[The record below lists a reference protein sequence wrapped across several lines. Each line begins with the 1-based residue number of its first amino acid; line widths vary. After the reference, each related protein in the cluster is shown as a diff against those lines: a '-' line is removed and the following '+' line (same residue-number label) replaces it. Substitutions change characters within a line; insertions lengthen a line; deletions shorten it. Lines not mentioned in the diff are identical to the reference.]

1 VTMVTMGLTLG
12 VPGAG
17 SLMPD
22 NGGPGRCRYDH
33 KDPSE
38 RRCCLAYSG
47 LLIRKNGSGGRR
59 RRDTT
64 AGGDRP
70 LHEYDKSS
78 KWLIQHHGDSIL
90 RLGGIREIE
99 SWKPLQAEI
108 VQSRRLPDGL
118 IEVQYRGR
126 AVPDP
131 FVLEIA
137 TYPEARVA
145 EQVVGDTA
153 LVYMDRGVVP
163 DVLVLFLRPRGKAAA
178 AGSATL
184 RSRGGLT
191 KWDLSWRVVKLWEVP
206 AERLLAAGDV
216 GLIPWV
222 PLARFDGPPE
232 PIVRVCRT
240 RIDRDAPAGEHE
252 NLLAVTQVLAGLRYN
267 DPKLFQ
273 ILGGRKAMIESP
285 VLQELKEEWTR
296 EAAREAVI
304 GDLMT
309 FLVGRFGD
317 KAGELENS
325 LKAIDDASRLKEL
338 VKHAATA
345 RSLNSFRKQL
355 AP

>member
-1 VTMVTMGLTLG
+1 
-12 VPGAG
+12 
-17 SLMPD
+17 
-22 NGGPGRCRYDH
+22 
-33 KDPSE
+33 
-38 RRCCLAYSG
+38 
-47 LLIRKNGSGGRR
+47 
-59 RRDTT
+59 
-64 AGGDRP
+64 

-126 AVPDP
+126 AMPDP

-153 LVYMDRGVVP
+153 LVFLDRRVVP
-163 DVLVLFLRPRGKAAA
+163 DVLVLFLRPRGKTAA
-178 AGSATL
+178 AGSAML
-184 RSRGGLT
+184 RSRGRLT
-191 KWDLSWRVVKLWEVP
+191 KWDLSWKAVKLWEVP
-206 AERLLAAGDV
+206 AEQLLAAGDI

-222 PLARFDGPPE
+222 PLAQFDRSPE
-232 PIVRVCRT
+232 AIVRECRT
-240 RIDRDAPAGEHE
+240 RIDRDAPPGEHE
-252 NLLAVTQVLAGLRYN
+252 NMLAVTQVLAGLRYN
-267 DPKLFQ
+267 DRKLFQ

-296 EAAREAVI
+296 EAAIEY
-304 GDLMT
+304 LMT
-309 FLVGRFGD
+309 FLVARFGA